1 MLPLYED
8 EVCCEESSKL
18 VEAHLAECKDCKALL
33 EKFRVPEKVLLPE
46 KELSFA
52 EEEKSVR
59 KSFRK
64 LKRRWLLSLAAM
76 LLVTPLIYVCVMIYH
91 EYKGEGIC
99 FTNLDEILM
108 CGSFFQLLEE
118 RKYEEAAEMIDFGS
132 GYQSIQE
139 FMEGDIEEA
148 DRAWYDKYYGYTSG
162 MPEEEYIQKQQAAF
176 VKFMEENQVLI
187 QRARYS
193 DAYRTNTEWVIEYI
207 VTENVVNS
215 GLDRH
220 DLNPPSFLDIFFRK
234 FE

>member
-1 MLPLYED
+1 
-8 EVCCEESSKL
+8 
-18 VEAHLAECKDCKALL
+18 
-33 EKFRVPEKVLLPE
+33 
-46 KELSFA
+46 
-52 EEEKSVR
+52 
-59 KSFRK
+59 
-64 LKRRWLLSLAAM
+64 M
-76 LLVTPLIYVCVMIYH
+76 LLVIPLIYVGVMIYH

-108 CGSFFQLLEE
+108 CGRFFQLLEE
-118 RKYEEAAEMIDFGS
+118 RKYEEAAKMIDFGS

-162 MPEEEYIQKQQAAF
+162 MSEEEYIQKQQAVF

-193 DAYRTNTEWVIEYI
+193 DAYRTNTEWVIEYT
-207 VTENVVNS
+207 VMENVVNS
-215 GLDRH
+215 GLDRIFVINMGVRDGKLQVSSASYGFDRH

>member
-1 MLPLYED
+1 
-8 EVCCEESSKL
+8 
-18 VEAHLAECKDCKALL
+18 
-33 EKFRVPEKVLLPE
+33 
-46 KELSFA
+46 
-52 EEEKSVR
+52 
-59 KSFRK
+59 
-64 LKRRWLLSLAAM
+64 
-76 LLVTPLIYVCVMIYH
+76 
-91 EYKGEGIC
+91 
-99 FTNLDEILM
+99 
-108 CGSFFQLLEE
+108 
-118 RKYEEAAEMIDFGS
+118 MIDFGS

-162 MPEEEYIQKQQAAF
+162 MPEEEYIQKQQAVF

-193 DAYRTNTEWVIEYI
+193 DAYRTNTEWVIEYT